1 VLKRV
6 LYVIDTAEEP
16 ISARPSLRGGMEGA
30 SALHGRFMRK
40 VLGLSI
46 SAAAILA
53 TGLLPVAAF
62 AATTGPAAFN
72 SGASFASTPVTFTV
86 DGTGIGLTEPGS
98 VDFGSEAIGGTVT
111 GSLGEVQV
119 ADDQGLDGGGWT
131 ATAAS
136 SDFTTGAGPDFTSAE
151 TIPNS
156 AVGYDPGDV
165 TASDTITA
173 TPHTIDSLTGTSDV
187 VVGTDAAGDNTASWD
202 PTITIAVP
210 STAVAGAYSGTITD
224 SVS

>member
-1 VLKRV
+1 
-6 LYVIDTAEEP
+6 
-16 ISARPSLRGGMEGA
+16 MEGA

-136 SDFTTGAGPDFTSAE
+136 SDFTLSSATDPTSAE

-156 AVGYDPGDV
+156 GVSYDPGTI
-165 TASDTITA
+165 TASSTITA
-173 TPHTIDSLTGTSDV
+173 TGYPVAVPPGLIGTSNV
-187 VVGTDAAGDNTASWD
+187 VIGTDADGDNTAHWD

-210 STAVAGAYSGTITD
+210 ATAVAGAYSGTITD